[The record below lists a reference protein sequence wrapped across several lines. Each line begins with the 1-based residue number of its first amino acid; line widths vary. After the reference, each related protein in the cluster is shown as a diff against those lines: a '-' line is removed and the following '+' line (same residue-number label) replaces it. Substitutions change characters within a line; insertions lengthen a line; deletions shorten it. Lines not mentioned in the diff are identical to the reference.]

1 MVREQ
6 MQIGPDKRKGIQM
19 KLIKFRTALAIL
31 LALMIACSGA
41 FALTGEEAL
50 GLNESGEST
59 ATGMNYPTLQHG
71 SRDGDDAGAYVVML
85 QTRLIALGYLTGSA
99 DGQFGDSTQ
108 TAVIAFQENN
118 GLTPSGIADAMTQSV
133 LYSSEAIIAPEKV
146 GNKSADVQIVQAMLT
161 QWGFMVG
168 SADGIA
174 GEATKAGVANFK
186 KYIYDSY
193 GALYGRYATP
203 EPTAGPTP
211 DPNVQPIADDMLLSE
226 AQRMEENGYNGDIT
240 EDIAGFATGAN
251 DFMIYQRTV
260 QRGDTGDEVWRV
272 QRRLRQLGYLY
283 NPDGAYG
290 GLTELSI
297 TAFQHRNGLP
307 ENGAADETT
316 QRKLFS
322 LDALGVSEYVFPYK
336 IYVSISQQRVTI
348 YGWDG
353 ESYSKNMGSCYC
365 STGMRGYD
373 TPLGTF
379 QADGRV
385 NAGEWYYF
393 KDYNCYA
400 KYAYRIV
407 GGIMFHSVLY
417 NAKKQG
423 PTNSSIDAL
432 GRRASHGCIRMME
445 DYAYWICA
453 NCPAGTTVVIEN

>member
-1 MVREQ
+1 
-6 MQIGPDKRKGIQM
+6 M
-19 KLIKFRTALAIL
+19 KQPKIISALAAL
-31 LALMIACSGA
+31 LALMIAVSGA
-41 FALTGEEAL
+41 FALTAEEAL
-50 GLNESGEST
+50 GLNSNGEST
-59 ATGMNYPTLQHG
+59 ATGMNYPTLQYG
-71 SRDGDDAGAYVVML
+71 SRDDDDAGAYVVML
-85 QTRLIALGYLTGSA
+85 QTRLTALGYLTGNS

-108 TAVIAFQENN
+108 TAVISFQENN

-133 LYSSEAIIAPEKV
+133 LYSTEAVPAPDQAA
-146 GNKSADVQIVQAMLT
+146 NRSADVQMVQAMLA

-174 GEATKAGVANFK
+174 GEATRTGVANFK
-186 KYIYDSY
+186 KYIYDTY
-193 GALYGRYATP
+193 GALYSVYATP

-211 DPNVQPIADDMLLSE
+211 DPDVQPVAEDMLLSE
-226 AQRMEENGYNGDIT
+226 AQRLSENGYSGDIT
-240 EDIAGFATGAN
+240 DDVKGFATGEN
-251 DFMIYQRTV
+251 EFIVYQRTV

-283 NPDGAYG
+283 NPDGTYG
-290 GLTELSI
+290 AMTELSV
-297 TAFQHRNGLP
+297 TAFQRRNGLP
-307 ENGAADETT
+307 ENGAADEAT

-322 LDALGVSEYVFPYK
+322 LDALGTSEYVFPYK
-336 IYVSISQQRVTI
+336 IYVSISEQRVTI

-353 ESYSKNMGSCYC
+353 ESYSQYVGSAAC
-365 STGMRGYD
+365 STGLPGYD
-373 TPLGTF
+373 TPTGTF

-393 KDYNCYA
+393 KQYNCYA

-423 PTNSSIDAL
+423 PTNSSINAL
-432 GRRASHGCIRMME
+432 GRKASHGCIRLML
-445 DYAYWICA
+445 DNAQWIVN

>member
-1 MVREQ
+1 
-6 MQIGPDKRKGIQM
+6 M
-19 KLIKFRTALAIL
+19 KLMKIRCALAML
-31 LALMIACSGA
+31 LALVIAFSGA
-41 FALTGEEAL
+41 YALTGSEAL
-50 GLNESGEST
+50 GLNESGEAT

-85 QTRLIALGYLTGSA
+85 QTRLNALGYLNSSA

-133 LYSSEAIIAPEKV
+133 LYSNEAIMAPESSA
-146 GNKSADVQIVQAMLT
+146 NKSADVQMVQAMLT

-168 SADGIA
+168 SADGVA

-193 GALYGRYATP
+193 GALYSRYATP
-203 EPTAGPTP
+203 LPSAAPTP
-211 DPNVQPIADDMLLSE
+211 DPDVQQVVTDVLLSD
-226 AQRMEENGYNGDIT
+226 AQRLEENGYDGEIT
-240 EDIAGFATGAN
+240 EDVAGFATGAN
-251 DFMIYQRTV
+251 EFIVYQRTV

-283 NPDGAYG
+283 NPDGTYG
-290 GLTELSI
+290 AMTELSVK
-297 TAFQHRNGLP
+297 AFQHRNGLN
-307 ENGAADETT
+307 ENGAADEPT

-336 IYVSISQQRVTI
+336 IYVSISDQRVTI
-348 YGWDG
+348 YAWDG
-353 ESYSKNMGSCYC
+353 ESYSQYVGSCTC
-365 STGMRGYD
+365 STGMSGYD
-373 TPLGTF
+373 TPVGTF

-385 NAGEWYYF
+385 TSGEWYFF
-393 KDYNCYA
+393 KDFNCYA

-407 GGIMFHSVLY
+407 GGVMFHSVLY

-423 PTNSSIDAL
+423 PTNASINAL
-432 GRRASHGCIRMME
+432 GRKASHGCIRMME
-445 DYAYWICA
+445 DNAYWIWQY
-453 NCPAGTTVVIEN
+453 CPAGTTVVIEN